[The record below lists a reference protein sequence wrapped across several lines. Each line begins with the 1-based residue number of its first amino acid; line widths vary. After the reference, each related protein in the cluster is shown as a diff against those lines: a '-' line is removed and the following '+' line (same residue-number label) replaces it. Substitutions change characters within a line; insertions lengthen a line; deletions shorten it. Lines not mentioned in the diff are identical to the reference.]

1 MGDVA
6 MTVPVV
12 KSLAQQYPDL
22 RITVL
27 SKPFARTLFDGLAP
41 NVSFM
46 GADIKGE
53 YHGIK
58 GLNALYRRLTAKNF
72 TAIADLHSILRS
84 SYLRMRFNFDRY
96 RVAHIDKHRA
106 MRRALTAT
114 NNKQLVQ
121 LPTPFEGYADVL
133 AQLGYPVNINF
144 TSIFPPEGGDLKLI
158 APFINGKSKGEE
170 EKKLSEREK
179 AIREETACEGAEA
192 KILSEEKEGK
202 REEAKILSE
211 EKEGKR
217 EEAKV
222 LSEEKEGKGE
232 EAKVLSE
239 GAEGKRAEAKVL
251 SEGAEGKREEAKILS
266 EGAEGKREK
275 EKVLSEKEEEEV
287 KAESLKPR
295 GEKWIGI
302 APFAAH
308 KGKIYPLEKME
319 RVIELLLE
327 REPNCRIFLFG
338 GGAEERELLT
348 QWESRHDRCTCALLG
363 SLYNEL
369 VLMSH
374 IDTMVSMDSAN
385 MHLAS
390 LTGTRVVSVWGAT
403 HPFAGFMGWN
413 QSPADAV
420 QTTLPCRPCSIFGNK
435 PCLHGDYP
443 CLNSIT
449 PEEIVERVLKR

>member
-1 MGDVA
+1 MKTDHLLIIRFSAMGDVA

-202 REEAKILSE
+202 REEE
-211 EKEGKR
+211 
-217 EEAKV
+217 
-222 LSEEKEGKGE
+222 
-232 EAKVLSE
+232 
-239 GAEGKRAEAKVL
+239 KVL
-251 SEGAEGKREEAKILS
+251 SEGAEGKREE
-266 EGAEGKREK
+266 

-348 QWESRHDRCTCALLG
+348 QWESRHDRCICALLG

-374 IDTMVSMDSAN
+374 LDTMVSMDSAN

>member
-158 APFINGKSKGEE
+158 APFINGINGKNKSGEAKALSKEEKALGEE
-170 EKKLSEREK
+170 
-179 AIREETACEGAEA
+179 TVCEGAEGNA
-192 KILSEEKEGK
+192 LSKGAEENSG
-202 REEAKILSE
+202 
-211 EKEGKR
+211 EK
-217 EEAKV
+217 KV
-222 LSEEKEGKGE
+222 LSEEE
-232 EAKVLSE
+232 EA
-239 GAEGKRAEAKVL
+239 
-251 SEGAEGKREEAKILS
+251 
-266 EGAEGKREK
+266 
-275 EKVLSEKEEEEV
+275 
-287 KAESLKPR
+287 KAESLKPQ

-374 IDTMVSMDSAN
+374 LDTMVSMDSAN

-435 PCLHGDYP
+435 PCLHGNYP

-449 PEEIVERVLKR
+449 PEEITERVLKR

>member
-158 APFINGKSKGEE
+158 APFINGKSKSGE

-179 AIREETACEGAEA
+179 AIREETACEGAETKA
-192 KILSEEKEGK
+192 
-202 REEAKILSE
+202 
-211 EKEGKR
+211 
-217 EEAKV
+217 
-222 LSEEKEGKGE
+222 
-232 EAKVLSE
+232 
-239 GAEGKRAEAKVL
+239 L
-251 SEGAEGKREEAKILS
+251 SEGAEGKREE
-266 EGAEGKREK
+266 

-374 IDTMVSMDSAN
+374 LDTMVSMDSAN

>member
-202 REEAKILSE
+202 REEAK
-211 EKEGKR
+211 
-217 EEAKV
+217 
-222 LSEEKEGKGE
+222 
-232 EAKVLSE
+232 
-239 GAEGKRAEAKVL
+239 
-251 SEGAEGKREEAKILS
+251 
-266 EGAEGKREK
+266 
-275 EKVLSEKEEEEV
+275 VLSEKEEEEV

-374 IDTMVSMDSAN
+374 LDTMVSMDSAN

>member
-158 APFINGKSKGEE
+158 APFINGKSGEAKALSKEEKALGEE
-170 EKKLSEREK
+170 
-179 AIREETACEGAEA
+179 TVCEGAEGNA
-192 KILSEEKEGK
+192 LSEEKEGK
-202 REEAKILSE
+202 REEE
-211 EKEGKR
+211 
-217 EEAKV
+217 KV
-222 LSEEKEGKGE
+222 LSEE
-232 EAKVLSE
+232 
-239 GAEGKRAEAKVL
+239 
-251 SEGAEGKREEAKILS
+251 AEGKREEEKILS
-266 EGAEGKREK
+266 K
-275 EKVLSEKEEEEV
+275 KEEEEA

-374 IDTMVSMDSAN
+374 LDTMVSMDSAN

-435 PCLHGDYP
+435 PCLHGNYP

-449 PEEIVERVLKR
+449 PEEIVERVLKG

>member
-1 MGDVA
+1 MKTDHLLIIRFSAMGDVA

-170 EKKLSEREK
+170 DKKLSEREK

-192 KILSEEKEGK
+192 K
-202 REEAKILSE
+202 
-211 EKEGKR
+211 
-217 EEAKV
+217 
-222 LSEEKEGKGE
+222 
-232 EAKVLSE
+232 
-239 GAEGKRAEAKVL
+239 
-251 SEGAEGKREEAKILS
+251 
-266 EGAEGKREK
+266 
-275 EKVLSEKEEEEV
+275 VLSEKEEEEV
-287 KAESLKPR
+287 KAESLKPQ

-374 IDTMVSMDSAN
+374 LDTMVSMDSAN

>member
-158 APFINGKSKGEE
+158 APFINGKSKGEAKALSKE
-170 EKKLSEREK
+170 EKALG
-179 AIREETACEGAEA
+179 EETVCEGAEA
-192 KILSEEKEGK
+192 KVLSEKEEGK

-217 EEAKV
+217 EE
-222 LSEEKEGKGE
+222 E
-232 EAKVLSE
+232 
-239 GAEGKRAEAKVL
+239 KVL
-251 SEGAEGKREEAKILS
+251 SEGAEGKREE
-266 EGAEGKREK
+266 

-348 QWESRHDRCTCALLG
+348 QWESRHDRCICALLG

-374 IDTMVSMDSAN
+374 LDTMVSMDSAN

>member
-1 MGDVA
+1 MKTDHLLIIRFSAMGDVA

-158 APFINGKSKGEE
+158 APFINGKSKGEAKALSKE
-170 EKKLSEREK
+170 EKALG
-179 AIREETACEGAEA
+179 EETVCEGAEA

-202 REEAKILSE
+202 REEAK
-211 EKEGKR
+211 
-217 EEAKV
+217 
-222 LSEEKEGKGE
+222 
-232 EAKVLSE
+232 
-239 GAEGKRAEAKVL
+239 VL
-251 SEGAEGKREEAKILS
+251 SEGAEGKREEAKVLS

-374 IDTMVSMDSAN
+374 LDTMVSMDSAN

>member
-1 MGDVA
+1 MKTDHLLIIRFSAMGDVA

-158 APFINGKSKGEE
+158 APFINGKSKSGE

-179 AIREETACEGAEA
+179 AIREETACEGAET
-192 KILSEEKEGK
+192 KT
-202 REEAKILSE
+202 
-211 EKEGKR
+211 
-217 EEAKV
+217 
-222 LSEEKEGKGE
+222 
-232 EAKVLSE
+232 
-239 GAEGKRAEAKVL
+239 L
-251 SEGAEGKREEAKILS
+251 SEGAEGKREE
-266 EGAEGKREK
+266 

-363 SLYNEL
+363 SLYNDL

-374 IDTMVSMDSAN
+374 LDTMVSMDSAN

>member
-158 APFINGKSKGEE
+158 APFINGKSKSG
-170 EKKLSEREK
+170 
-179 AIREETACEGAEA
+179 EA
-192 KILSEEKEGK
+192 KALSKEKEGK
-202 REEAKILSE
+202 KEEEKVLSE
-211 EKEGKR
+211 GTEGKNGV
-217 EEAKV
+217 AKV
-222 LSEEKEGKGE
+222 LSEEE
-232 EAKVLSE
+232 EA
-239 GAEGKRAEAKVL
+239 
-251 SEGAEGKREEAKILS
+251 
-266 EGAEGKREK
+266 
-275 EKVLSEKEEEEV
+275 
-287 KAESLKPR
+287 KAESLKPQ

-327 REPNCRIFLFG
+327 HEPNCRIFLFG

-374 IDTMVSMDSAN
+374 LDTMVSMDSAN

-420 QTTLPCRPCSIFGNK
+420 QTTLPCLPCSIFGNK

-449 PEEIVERVLKR
+449 PEDIVERVLKR

>member
-1 MGDVA
+1 MKTDHLLIIRFSAMGDVA

-158 APFINGKSKGEE
+158 APFINGKSKSGEAKALSKE
-170 EKKLSEREK
+170 EKALG
-179 AIREETACEGAEA
+179 EETACKGAETKALSERAEGKNGVA
-192 KILSEEKEGK
+192 KILSEEAEGK
-202 REEAKILSE
+202 REEEKVLSE
-211 EKEGKR
+211 EEEGKR

-222 LSEEKEGKGE
+222 LSKKE
-232 EAKVLSE
+232 EA
-239 GAEGKRAEAKVL
+239 
-251 SEGAEGKREEAKILS
+251 
-266 EGAEGKREK
+266 
-275 EKVLSEKEEEEV
+275 

-374 IDTMVSMDSAN
+374 LDTMVSMDSAN

>member
-1 MGDVA
+1 MKTDHLLIIRFSAMGDVA

-192 KILSEEKEGK
+192 K
-202 REEAKILSE
+202 
-211 EKEGKR
+211 
-217 EEAKV
+217 V
-222 LSEEKEGKGE
+222 LSEEK
-232 EAKVLSE
+232 
-239 GAEGKRAEAKVL
+239 
-251 SEGAEGKREEAKILS
+251 
-266 EGAEGKREK
+266 
-275 EKVLSEKEEEEV
+275 EEEV

-374 IDTMVSMDSAN
+374 LDTMVSMDSAN

>member
-1 MGDVA
+1 MKTDHLLIIRFSAMGDVA

-192 KILSEEKEGK
+192 KV
-202 REEAKILSE
+202 LSE

-222 LSEEKEGKGE
+222 LSE
-232 EAKVLSE
+232 
-239 GAEGKRAEAKVL
+239 
-251 SEGAEGKREEAKILS
+251 GAEGKREE
-266 EGAEGKREK
+266 

-374 IDTMVSMDSAN
+374 LDTMVSMDSAN

>member
-1 MGDVA
+1 MKTDHLLIIRFSAMGDVA

-211 EKEGKR
+211 
-217 EEAKV
+217 
-222 LSEEKEGKGE
+222 
-232 EAKVLSE
+232 
-239 GAEGKRAEAKVL
+239 
-251 SEGAEGKREEAKILS
+251 GAEGKREEEKVLS

-374 IDTMVSMDSAN
+374 LDTMVSMDSAN

-420 QTTLPCRPCSIFGNK
+420 QTTLPCRPSSIFGNK

>member
-158 APFINGKSKGEE
+158 APFINGKSKSGEAKALSKE
-170 EKKLSEREK
+170 EKALG
-179 AIREETACEGAEA
+179 EETACEGAEA
-192 KILSEEKEGK
+192 KILSE
-202 REEAKILSE
+202 
-211 EKEGKR
+211 
-217 EEAKV
+217 
-222 LSEEKEGKGE
+222 
-232 EAKVLSE
+232 
-239 GAEGKRAEAKVL
+239 
-251 SEGAEGKREEAKILS
+251 
-266 EGAEGKREK
+266 GAEGKREK
-275 EKVLSEKEEEEV
+275 EKVLSEEAEGKREEEKVLSEKEEEEV

-348 QWESRHDRCTCALLG
+348 QWESRHDRCTCALLD

-374 IDTMVSMDSAN
+374 LDTMVSMDSAN

>member
-158 APFINGKSKGEE
+158 APFINGKSKSG
-170 EKKLSEREK
+170 
-179 AIREETACEGAEA
+179 EA
-192 KILSEEKEGK
+192 KALSKEKEGK
-202 REEAKILSE
+202 KEEE
-211 EKEGKR
+211 
-217 EEAKV
+217 
-222 LSEEKEGKGE
+222 
-232 EAKVLSE
+232 
-239 GAEGKRAEAKVL
+239 KVL
-251 SEGAEGKREEAKILS
+251 SEGAEGKREE
-266 EGAEGKREK
+266 
-275 EKVLSEKEEEEV
+275 EKVLSEGTEGKNGVAKVLSEEEEA
-287 KAESLKPR
+287 KAESLKPQ

-327 REPNCRIFLFG
+327 HEPNCRIFLFG

-374 IDTMVSMDSAN
+374 LDTMVSMDSAN

-449 PEEIVERVLKR
+449 PEDIVERVLKR

>member
-1 MGDVA
+1 MKTDHLLIIRFSAMGDVA

-192 KILSEEKEGK
+192 K
-202 REEAKILSE
+202 
-211 EKEGKR
+211 
-217 EEAKV
+217 
-222 LSEEKEGKGE
+222 
-232 EAKVLSE
+232 
-239 GAEGKRAEAKVL
+239 VL
-251 SEGAEGKREEAKILS
+251 SEGAEGKREEAKILSEGAEGKREEEKVLSEEKEGKREEAKVLS

-374 IDTMVSMDSAN
+374 LDTMVSMDSAN

>member
-192 KILSEEKEGK
+192 K
-202 REEAKILSE
+202 
-211 EKEGKR
+211 
-217 EEAKV
+217 
-222 LSEEKEGKGE
+222 
-232 EAKVLSE
+232 
-239 GAEGKRAEAKVL
+239 VL
-251 SEGAEGKREEAKILS
+251 SEGAEGKREEAKI
-266 EGAEGKREK
+266 
-275 EKVLSEKEEEEV
+275 LSEKEEEEV

-374 IDTMVSMDSAN
+374 LDTMVSMDSAN

>member
-158 APFINGKSKGEE
+158 APFINGKSKSGE

-179 AIREETACEGAEA
+179 AIREETACEGAETKA
-192 KILSEEKEGK
+192 
-202 REEAKILSE
+202 
-211 EKEGKR
+211 
-217 EEAKV
+217 
-222 LSEEKEGKGE
+222 
-232 EAKVLSE
+232 LSE
-239 GAEGKRAEAKVL
+239 GAEGKREEAKVL
-251 SEGAEGKREEAKILS
+251 SEGAEGKREE
-266 EGAEGKREK
+266 
-275 EKVLSEKEEEEV
+275 EKVLSEKEEEEI
-287 KAESLKPR
+287 KAESLKPQ

-374 IDTMVSMDSAN
+374 LDTMVSMDSAN

>member
-133 AQLGYPVNINF
+133 AQLGYPVKINF

-170 EKKLSEREK
+170 DKKLSEREK

-192 KILSEEKEGK
+192 K
-202 REEAKILSE
+202 
-211 EKEGKR
+211 
-217 EEAKV
+217 
-222 LSEEKEGKGE
+222 
-232 EAKVLSE
+232 VLSE
-239 GAEGKRAEAKVL
+239 GAEGKRDEEKV
-251 SEGAEGKREEAKILS
+251 LS

-287 KAESLKPR
+287 KAESLKPQ

-374 IDTMVSMDSAN
+374 LDTMVSMDSAN

>member
-1 MGDVA
+1 MKTDHLLIIRFSAMGDVA

-179 AIREETACEGAEA
+179 ALGEETACEGAEA

-202 REEAKILSE
+202 REE
-211 EKEGKR
+211 
-217 EEAKV
+217 
-222 LSEEKEGKGE
+222 
-232 EAKVLSE
+232 
-239 GAEGKRAEAKVL
+239 
-251 SEGAEGKREEAKILS
+251 
-266 EGAEGKREK
+266 

-374 IDTMVSMDSAN
+374 LDTMVSMDSAN

>member
-1 MGDVA
+1 MKTDHLLIIRFSAMGDVA

-158 APFINGKSKGEE
+158 APFINGKSKGEAKALSKE
-170 EKKLSEREK
+170 EKALG
-179 AIREETACEGAEA
+179 EETVCEGAEA

-202 REEAKILSE
+202 REEAK
-211 EKEGKR
+211 
-217 EEAKV
+217 
-222 LSEEKEGKGE
+222 
-232 EAKVLSE
+232 
-239 GAEGKRAEAKVL
+239 VL
-251 SEGAEGKREEAKILS
+251 SEGAEGKREEAKVLS

-275 EKVLSEKEEEEV
+275 EKVLSEGAEGKREEEKVLSEKEEEEEEV

-374 IDTMVSMDSAN
+374 LDTMVSMDSAN

>member
-1 MGDVA
+1 MKTDHLLIIRFSAMGDVA

-158 APFINGKSKGEE
+158 APFINGKSKSGEAKALSKE
-170 EKKLSEREK
+170 EKALG
-179 AIREETACEGAEA
+179 EETACEGAEA
-192 KILSEEKEGK
+192 KILSE
-202 REEAKILSE
+202 
-211 EKEGKR
+211 
-217 EEAKV
+217 
-222 LSEEKEGKGE
+222 
-232 EAKVLSE
+232 
-239 GAEGKRAEAKVL
+239 
-251 SEGAEGKREEAKILS
+251 
-266 EGAEGKREK
+266 GAEGKREK
-275 EKVLSEKEEEEV
+275 EKVLSEEAEGKREEEKVLSEKEEEEV

-348 QWESRHDRCTCALLG
+348 QWESRHDRCTCALLD

-374 IDTMVSMDSAN
+374 LDTMVSMDSAN

>member
-158 APFINGKSKGEE
+158 APFINGKSKGEAKALSKE
-170 EKKLSEREK
+170 EKALG
-179 AIREETACEGAEA
+179 EETVCEGAEA

-202 REEAKILSE
+202 REEAK
-211 EKEGKR
+211 
-217 EEAKV
+217 V
-222 LSEEKEGKGE
+222 
-232 EAKVLSE
+232 
-239 GAEGKRAEAKVL
+239 
-251 SEGAEGKREEAKILS
+251 LS

-275 EKVLSEKEEEEV
+275 EKVLSEKEEEEEEV

-374 IDTMVSMDSAN
+374 LDTMVSMDSAN

>member
-158 APFINGKSKGEE
+158 APFINGKSKSGEAKALSKEEKALGEE
-170 EKKLSEREK
+170 TVCEGGEEKILSEEAEGK
-179 AIREETACEGAEA
+179 A
-192 KILSEEKEGK
+192 LSEEKEGK
-202 REEAKILSE
+202 REE
-211 EKEGKR
+211 
-217 EEAKV
+217 
-222 LSEEKEGKGE
+222 
-232 EAKVLSE
+232 
-239 GAEGKRAEAKVL
+239 
-251 SEGAEGKREEAKILS
+251 
-266 EGAEGKREK
+266 
-275 EKVLSEKEEEEV
+275 EKVLSKKEEEKA
-287 KAESLKPR
+287 KAESLKPQ

-374 IDTMVSMDSAN
+374 LDTMVSMDSAN

>member
-158 APFINGKSKGEE
+158 APFINGKSKGEAKALSKE
-170 EKKLSEREK
+170 EKALGE
-179 AIREETACEGAEA
+179 ATACEGAEA

-202 REEAKILSE
+202 
-211 EKEGKR
+211 
-217 EEAKV
+217 
-222 LSEEKEGKGE
+222 
-232 EAKVLSE
+232 
-239 GAEGKRAEAKVL
+239 GA
-251 SEGAEGKREEAKILS
+251 EAKILS

-287 KAESLKPR
+287 KAESLKPQ

-374 IDTMVSMDSAN
+374 LDTMVSMDSAN